1 MRTTHTAR
9 SSQGFILISTLFMMS
24 LMLALVSAY
33 AMMTSI
39 EWKINKRSG
48 FSSTGFYTAEA
59 GLNIRAEEI
68 RQIFVGY
75 NRPEGTSPDPENACE
90 GGNQGAD
97 DFACAT
103 YEVGGHTAVT
113 YVEEDP
119 SNPLILTIPPGELYQ
134 NLSAQEY
141 RYTVKS
147 NAIGPDDRVEA
158 SLELRFKSRLVPLFQ
173 FVAFYD
179 KDLEILPGP
188 TMLLSGPIHTNGDL
202 YLNANNSL
210 SVDGQVATAGVIY
223 RGRKN
228 DNSCMSKPVRVKD
241 PISYVELIN
250 PCPSRT
256 LVDDSDIDPYNG
268 MVQMNV
274 QSVTV
279 PEPEALDPTEGQ
291 IYWDKADLRLT
302 LHLNGSNNP
311 VTTYGPTGVEVR
323 NANHSVNAS
332 ATTDLHNCAGS
343 ISGRPVGYS
352 SSFYSNREGG
362 YMRLLEVDMQALL
375 NCIHTES
382 LMGFGKGL
390 DDNSE
395 GGLVFHFSV
404 DGPNSGNQQSY
415 YGFRIVEGDEL
426 QASVA
431 APSVRGMTVVSD
443 QAAFVEGHY
452 NRVNKIPAAILAD
465 AFNVLSENWNGND
478 YKSTQSLSNR
488 NASNTTFNAAIL
500 ACTDTTG
507 GVEGAG
513 GQGGAYNGGLENYP
527 RFHENW
533 SGDTFL
539 YRGSF
544 VSLNNCRHSN
554 GNWVYGGSHY
564 NAPNRD
570 WDYDTDFNDAA
581 NLPPLTPR
589 FVYLRQQLFVRK
601 YELE

>member
-1 MRTTHTAR
+1 MNHKANDSR
-9 SSQGFILISTLFMMS
+9 GFILISTLFMMS

-33 AMMTSI
+33 AMMTSV

-48 FSSTGFYTAEA
+48 FSSTGFYAAEA
-59 GLNIRAEEI
+59 GLNVRAEEI

-75 NRPEGTSPDPENACE
+75 NRPDGTSPVVEDACT
-90 GGNQGAD
+90 GGNQGD
-97 DFACAT
+97 GDFACAT
-103 YEVGGHTAVT
+103 YDFGGHSAIT

-119 SNPLILTIPPGELYQ
+119 SNPLMLTIPPGELYQ

-147 NAIGPDDRVEA
+147 NAVGPDDHVEA

-188 TMLLSGPIHTNGDL
+188 TMVLSGPIHTNGDL
-202 YLNANNSL
+202 YLNAHNSL
-210 SVDGQVATAGVIY
+210 SIDGQVAVAGDIY

-228 DNSCMSKPVRVKD
+228 DSSCLSKPVQAKD
-241 PISYVELIN
+241 PVNYVELIN
-250 PCPSRT
+250 PCSTRT
-256 LVDDSDIDPYNG
+256 MVQEDDIEPYNG

-274 QSVTV
+274 EEVTV
-279 PEPEALDPTEGQ
+279 PEPEALDPTQGQ
-291 IYWDKADLRLT
+291 IYWDKADLRLV
-302 LHLNGSNNP
+302 LHLNSSNAP
-311 VTTYGPTGVEVR
+311 DTSSSVTGVEVR
-323 NANHSVNAS
+323 NADHTVAAVQTADLNA
-332 ATTDLHNCAGS
+332 CPGS

-362 YMRLLEVDMQALL
+362 YMRFLEVDMQALF
-375 NCIHTES
+375 NCIHNEG
-382 LMGFGKGL
+382 LMGGGKGL
-390 DDNSE
+390 DDDSE

-404 DGPNSGNQQSY
+404 DGPNSAAQKSY
-415 YGFRIVEGDEL
+415 YGFRIVNGDEL
-426 QASVA
+426 QASVS
-431 APSVRGMTVVSD
+431 APSVRGLTVVTD

-465 AFNVLSENWNGND
+465 GFNILSEGWGGND
-478 YKSTQSLSNR
+478 AKSTQSVANR
-488 NASNTTFNAAIL
+488 VAANTTFNAAIL

-507 GVEGAG
+507 GTEGPG

-527 RFHENW
+527 RFHERW
-533 SGDTFL
+533 SGKTFL

-554 GNWVYGGSHY
+554 GGWVYGNPQY
-564 NAPNRD
+564 EAPNRD